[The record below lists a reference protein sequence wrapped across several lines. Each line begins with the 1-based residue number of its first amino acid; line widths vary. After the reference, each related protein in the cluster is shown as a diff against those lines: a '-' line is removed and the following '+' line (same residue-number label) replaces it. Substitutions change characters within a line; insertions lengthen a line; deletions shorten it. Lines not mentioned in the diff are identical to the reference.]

1 MPLGRRDATA
11 ADTIAARF
19 SFPSPGSKL
28 PILLAKFAAKGL
40 DARDMVALSGAH
52 TLGRSHCPLYRDRIH
67 GDSNIDPA
75 FSAALRSTCPLTAA
89 NATATV
95 TVTAP
100 FDRTP
105 ERFDNLYFKDL
116 VAFRGLMVSDQA
128 LYGGEL
134 VDPLVE
140 IYSEYNEAFG
150 RDFAAAM
157 VKMGNLSPLFGFF
170 GEIRL
175 NCRKVNA

>member
-1 MPLGRRDATA
+1 MAVDQNA
-11 ADTIAARF
+11 AVF
-19 SFPSPGSKL
+19 SLPGPGSNL
-28 PILLAKFAAKGL
+28 PILLAMFAAKGL

-75 FSAALRSTCPLTAA
+75 FSAALRATCPLTAS
-89 NATATV
+89 NATATA
-95 TVTAP
+95 TAA

-105 ERFDNLYFKDL
+105 ERFDNWYFKDL
-116 VAFRGLMVSDQA
+116 VAFRGLMESDQA

-140 IYSEYNEAFG
+140 IYSEDNEAFG

-157 VKMGNLSPLFGFF
+157 VKLGNLSPLFGFF
-170 GEIRL
+170 GEIRS